1 MNSEEHNSSGLSL
14 RTRTIS
20 SITAPV
26 PFHQSVVSPTSSL
39 QLNSSTPAVNGRRPR
54 GRRPRR
60 KTLNRIANGKTLQH
74 AKIKKSNESKVYNTN
89 LNLTKEKS
97 ATSGFDR
104 LQQKQFINYCNGTTK
119 YIDKLENSN
128 KNVNLSVNMVNKH
141 LNILPQINKNK
152 ECSGSVYNKKSNYRK
167 RKQHDVEES
176 IAEKR
181 SLISDSHNDSGIQK
195 NPTEA
200 TPLPDKSNNIITF
213 GFLKDCLVKDDSI
226 NQSTDVLAPLS
237 TFYSPTYW
245 PINWEFSA
253 AVLTGHI
260 QKKVTKD
267 VLRKIKQINSVEAN
281 SKTVSLVSL
290 KSQTNPKR
298 SQTFI
303 QRRSTNRF
311 APSTSVETPSTSK
324 QNTSSI
330 SNIVKRKKPGRPPG
344 KNNKLLQRLIKS
356 NSPRKSPRQHASTLA
371 AIMSNKVLNTGDK
384 LITSQSDDIIDV
396 DSENNKKPFDIDG
409 PCVLPIAI
417 PKNELKPG
425 KRHYR
430 HRRQLDYQHSIL
442 DRRRKRRSITPPP
455 PKLCA
460 QQPAPQRNNC
470 TNSAAVDQEVI
481 KLRTKHVDVVRRRAR
496 DERLRSI
503 FVCQQLQKV
512 QQIAE
517 QARQDMIADN
527 EDCQFPVNSSIPFDT
542 SQDQIWSS
550 QTAFGKEELDNMCLQ
565 IMYEQ
570 SNDKNFLRNN
580 LTDETLQMYHQ
591 QRELALAERL
601 TNNLYGDTLSSD
613 LGMDSILVG
622 NKRKKKRPN
631 MTGWPKEK
639 RRKTIAT
646 TNSSIDVET
655 FDYERVI
662 ERRRKAAEQ
671 QRLRRR
677 RIKLEQQL
685 LAKEKSKLMTAPIPK
700 RPGRRPG
707 PTKKN
712 KIVTSPRTTSVSSNV
727 TTESSDVS
735 NYFTKPK
742 REYNKI
748 QNRRKNRKSVQD
760 KTEINSSVPKI
771 TEASK
776 TVVKRKLGRP
786 KGSIGQRKKMKL
798 QVLQRPRNQT
808 SVSSDQQNENDVQ
821 QTSSGK
827 LKCVISTRNNRM
839 KLLSSRSSFVSS
851 SNKKKSRRTK
861 IKKSVEVC
869 NTSSSSLVLP
879 HSSTTVVSKSARITA
894 KKKKL
899 QQMQPTTSTTWDV
912 GRPKR
917 YGRVV
922 NNTGVEEDCCFV
934 GSQPFEQHCPNGG
947 VGLCQN
953 TDFDNQDIHQKEN
966 TVHSGL

>member
-1 MNSEEHNSSGLSL
+1 M

-20 SITAPV
+20 STTAPV
-26 PFHQSVVSPTSSL
+26 SFHQSIVSPTSSL

-60 KTLNRIANGKTLQH
+60 KTLNRIANGKTVHH
-74 AKIKKSNESKVYNTN
+74 ANIKKSNESKVCNTN
-89 LNLTKEKS
+89 LNITKEKS

-104 LQQKQFINYCNGTTK
+104 LQQKQLINYCNGTSK
-119 YIDKLENSN
+119 YNDKLENSN
-128 KNVNLSVNMVNKH
+128 KNANLSVNMVNKH
-141 LNILPQINKNK
+141 LNILPHINKNK
-152 ECSGSVYNKKSNYRK
+152 EYTGSVYSKKSNYRK

-195 NPTEA
+195 NPTET
-200 TPLPDKSNNIITF
+200 TPLPDKSNNITF
-213 GFLKDCLVKDDSI
+213 GFLKDCLTKDDSV
-226 NQSTDVLAPLS
+226 NQSTDVKVPLS
-237 TFYSPTYW
+237 TLCSRTYW

-267 VLRKIKQINSVEAN
+267 VLRKIKQINCAEAN
-281 SKTVSLVSL
+281 NKSVSLVSL
-290 KSQTNPKR
+290 KSHSNLKR

-311 APSTSVETPSTSK
+311 APSTSVEMPSTSK
-324 QNTSSI
+324 QNTSPL

-371 AIMSNKVLNTGDK
+371 AIMSNKVLNTDDK
-384 LITSQSDDIIDV
+384 LITSLSDDIIDV
-396 DSENNKKPFDIDG
+396 DSENNKKPLDIDG
-409 PCVLPIAI
+409 PCVLPIAV

-442 DRRRKRRSITPPP
+442 DRRRKHRSITPPP

-481 KLRTKHVDVVRRRAR
+481 KLRTKHVDIVRRRAR

-503 FVCQQLQKV
+503 FICQQLQKV
-512 QQIAE
+512 RQIAD
-517 QARQDMIADN
+517 QAQQDIIADN
-527 EDCQFPVNSSIPFDT
+527 EDCQYPVNPLIPFDT
-542 SQDQIWSS
+542 SQNQIWSS

-570 SNDKNFLRNN
+570 TNNKNFLCNN
-580 LTDETLQMYHQ
+580 LTDETLQMYRQ

-601 TNNLYGDTLSSD
+601 TNNLYGDTLTSD
-613 LGMDSILVG
+613 LGMDSILAG

-646 TNSSIDVET
+646 TNSSIDVDT
-655 FDYERVI
+655 FDYDRVI

-685 LAKEKSKLMTAPIPK
+685 LAKEKSKLMVAPIPK

-712 KIVTSPRTTSVSSNV
+712 KIVTSRSTTSVSSNV
-727 TTESSDVS
+727 TTESSDIS

-742 REYNKI
+742 REYHKI
-748 QNRRKNRKSVQD
+748 QNRQKNRKSIQD
-760 KTEINSSVPKI
+760 KTEIYSSVPKI
-771 TEASK
+771 TETSK
-776 TVVKRKLGRP
+776 TIVKRKLGRP
-786 KGSIGQRKKMKL
+786 KGSIGQRKRRKL
-798 QVLQRPRNQT
+798 QELQRHRNQT
-808 SVSSDQQNENDVQ
+808 SISLDQQNENVVQ

-851 SNKKKSRRTK
+851 SNKKKSRGTK
-861 IKKSVEVC
+861 IKKSAGVC
-869 NTSSSSLVLP
+869 NSSSSSLELP
-879 HSSTTVVSKSARITA
+879 QSSTTVVSKSARITA
-894 KKKKL
+894 KKRKL
-899 QQMQPTTSTTWDV
+899 QQMQQMTSTTWDV

-953 TDFDNQDIHQKEN
+953 TDFDDQDTHQKEN